1 MCGSLSVL
9 RNLLFCLLFL
19 LISSGFPK
27 LATAQSNPPERVTVE
42 LAVQEAVEKNLS
54 LLAERYNVP
63 LAEAQIITARLRPN
77 PVLTL
82 GSALPD
88 HTIFHSG
95 TNPFSEVAHVDF
107 VFERG
112 GKRDA
117 RITVAENARGVAQ
130 LQLLD
135 TIRSTVLDI
144 QNACVDVLLA
154 KTNVALARENL
165 QAFNEIVKVNSDRV
179 RAGDLAQV
187 ELERT
192 RLAALQFQND
202 VQQGESRLV
211 VARNQLQTLL
221 GRQSRVA
228 TFDVMGEPRKDTSFV
243 KAEEIRQLAFQQ
255 RPDLQA
261 LRRDQ
266 ARSTA
271 DLRLQL
277 AQGAVDYTVGLE
289 YQRQQGNVRDG
300 NQFGLSF
307 SVPIPIFNRNQGEIE
322 RAQRAQEQIAAKIRA
337 LEAAIETEVQNAY
350 QQYTTAQNM
359 LQRIETHMLTQS
371 RNVRQTIEY
380 AYRRGQSSFVDFL
393 DAQRAFNDTRQSY
406 NNARA
411 DYARSLYTIDAV
423 SGKAVTP

>member
-1 MCGSLSVL
+1 MRGSCLIVS
-9 RNLLFCLLFL
+9 LFALWSCA
-19 LISSGFPK
+19 FPCFVE
-27 LATAQSNPPERVTVE
+27 AQSDAPEQVTVD

-82 GSALPD
+82 GSTLVD

-112 GKRDA
+112 GKREA
-117 RITVAENARGVAQ
+117 RIAVAENARGVAQ

-135 TIRSTVLDI
+135 TVRSTVLDV

-154 KTNVALARENL
+154 KANVALAQENL
-165 QAFNEIVKVNSDRV
+165 QAFNEIVKVNSNRV

-192 RLAALQFQND
+192 RLTTLQFQND
-202 VQQGESRLV
+202 VQKSESSLL

-221 GRQSRVA
+221 GRTLYSSN
-228 TFDVMGEPRKDTSFV
+228 FDVIGELRKDTSFV
-243 KAEEIRQLAFQQ
+243 KAENIRQLAFQQ

-261 LRRDQ
+261 LLRDQ
-266 ARSTA
+266 ARSRA

-277 AQGAVDYTVGLE
+277 AQGKVDYTVGFEL
-289 YQRQQGNVRDG
+289 QRQQGNTRDG
-300 NQFGLSF
+300 NAFGLSF
-307 SVPIPIFNRNQGEIE
+307 SAPIPVFNRNQGEIE
-322 RAQRAQEQIAAKIRA
+322 RAQRAQDQIAAKIRA
-337 LEAAIETEVQNAY
+337 LEAAIETEVRNAY
-350 QQYTTAQNM
+350 QQYTTANDM
-359 LQRIETHMLTQS
+359 LQRIETNMLTQS
-371 RNVRQTIEY
+371 RDVRQTIEY
-380 AYRRGQSSFVDFL
+380 TYRHGQSSFVDFL
-393 DAQRAFNDTRQSY
+393 DAQRAFNDTMQSY

-411 DYARSLYTIDAV
+411 DYARSLYTIDSV